1 MPRLD
6 KTLFGLLL
14 ASLLTMATLLLSPV
28 RNLEQGTGLDLLY
41 ALRGTRQPPS
51 EVVIITLDS
60 GSARA
65 LGQSERPERWPRHLH
80 ARLVEGLAASGA
92 RVIGFDILFERAR
105 EADSDRALATALR
118 RAGNVVLMEGVT
130 REGIP
135 GPDGKVVA
143 HVDRITRPL
152 PLLADAAWAS
162 GPFVMPKTPDGVV
175 EFWGFVPSIGDHP
188 SLPMLMAQL
197 MTAGSPAAISPA
209 PDIRL
214 RPLNL
219 YGPLGTLHTIPYSR
233 ALELIADPQAG
244 KAAFHGKAV
253 LIGFSEFNQS
263 RQADIFRT
271 PYSTADGIDLSGV
284 ELCGTA
290 LSNLLDG
297 SGLRQPEEPGLLF
310 AVLAWTAVLALLWR
324 LARTGVALTLSALL
338 GIAWVAGAAWS
349 FGSLKLWLPVI
360 LPGIAAP
367 VLTSVLGLGL
377 HLRANHRRERML
389 EKALELGL
397 SRQGSEK
404 LATLLAGHAE
414 GRNAHG
420 VCLCSDIEAYTSL
433 SERLSPATT
442 RETLN
447 RYFSVFIPVIEAHGG
462 HVMDIVGDSAMCLW
476 LIDRGPAEAC
486 RQARAAALEL
496 HRRMNEAP
504 LDDDTAL
511 PTRFG
516 LHLGPVFL
524 GEVGSAGHR
533 ELRVVG
539 DIVNTASRIQGANKP
554 LGTRILASAEICRAI
569 PEPPPDAGQAR
580 PLGRFLL
587 AGKQSPIDLYEI
599 RARALPPDAMRLFD
613 SARDELPST
622 PDSARDKLKDVLSWC
637 PGDGPTRFY
646 LQRALDRLAGEDLP
660 DRSDCIVLDTK

>member
-6 KTLFGLLL
+6 KKPFGLLL
-14 ASLLTMATLLLSPV
+14 ASLLTMAALMLSPV
-28 RNLEQGTGLDLLY
+28 RNLEQGAGLDLLY
-41 ALRGTRQPPS
+41 TLRGVRPPPA

-80 ARLVEGLAASGA
+80 ARLVEGLAARGA

-105 EADSDRALATALR
+105 EADTDRALATALQ

-130 REGIP
+130 REGVP

-162 GPFVMPKTPDGVV
+162 GPFLMPKTPDGVI

-209 PDIRL
+209 PDIRR

-219 YGPLGTLHTIPYSR
+219 YGPLGTLNTIPYAR
-233 ALELIADPQAG
+233 ALELIADPVAG
-244 KAAFHGKAV
+244 DTAFRGKAV

-263 RQADIFRT
+263 RQADIFHT
-271 PYSTADGIDLSGV
+271 PYSTADGLDLSGV

-290 LSNLLDG
+290 LANLLDG
-297 SGLRQPEEPGLLF
+297 SGLRRPGELDQLL
-310 AVLAWTAVLALLWR
+310 AVLAWCAALTLLWQR
-324 LARTGVALTLSALL
+324 ARTGIAVGLSLALGA
-338 GIAWVAGAAWS
+338 AWVIAAAWS
-349 FGSLKLWLPVI
+349 FGALNLWLPVI
-360 LPGIAAP
+360 LPGIIAP
-367 VLTSVLGLGL
+367 LLSGALGLGL
-377 HLRANHRRERML
+377 HLRANRRRERML

-414 GRNAHG
+414 GRSVQG

-433 SERLSPATT
+433 SERMNPATT

-476 LIDRGPAEAC
+476 LIDKHPADAC

-496 HRRMNEAP
+496 HQRLNEAP

-524 GEVGSAGHR
+524 GDVGSAGHR

-539 DIVNTASRIQGANKP
+539 DVVNTASRIQGANKP
-554 LGTRILASAEICRAI
+554 LGTRILASAEICRATGEA
-569 PEPPPDAGQAR
+569 PGAGQAR

-587 AGKQSPIDLYEI
+587 AGKQSTLDLYEI
-599 RARALPPDAMRLFD
+599 RPRAIPVDAAQLFETARGELVSAPG
-613 SARDELPST
+613 SARERLT
-622 PDSARDKLKDVLSWC
+622 EVLTWC

-646 LQRALDRLAGEDLP
+646 LQRVINRLAGENLP
-660 DRSDCIVLDTK
+660 DRDDCIVLDTK

>member
-1 MPRLD
+1 MPRID

-14 ASLLTMATLLLSPV
+14 ASLLAMAALLLSPV
-28 RNLEQGTGLDLLY
+28 RNLEQGAGLDLLY

-80 ARLVEGLAASGA
+80 ARLVEGLAARGA

-105 EADSDRALATALR
+105 EAASDQALANALQ

-130 REGIP
+130 REGVP

-162 GPFVMPKTPDGVV
+162 GPFLMPKTPEGVI

-209 PDIRL
+209 ADIRR

-219 YGPLGTLHTIPYSR
+219 YGPLGTLRTIPYR
-233 ALELIADPQAG
+233 QALELIADPQAG
-244 KAAFHGKAV
+244 DAAFRGKAV

-263 RQADIFRT
+263 RQADIFHT

-290 LSNLLDG
+290 LANLLDG
-297 SGLRQPEEPGLLF
+297 SGLREPGEPGLML
-310 AVLAWTAVLALLWR
+310 ALLAWTTALALLWHF
-324 LARTGVALTLSALL
+324 AQTGPALL
-338 GIAWVAGAAWS
+338 LSVLLGAAWIGGAAWS
-349 FGSLKLWLPVI
+349 FGSLNLWLPVI
-360 LPGIAAP
+360 LPGIVAP
-367 VLTSVLGLGL
+367 LLTSAFGMGL
-377 HLRANHRRERML
+377 HLRANRRRERML

-404 LATLLAGHAE
+404 LATLLAGHPE
-414 GRNAHG
+414 GRSAHG

-433 SERLSPATT
+433 SERMSPAST

-476 LIDRGPAEAC
+476 LIDGNPALAC

-524 GEVGSAGHR
+524 GDIGSAGHR

-539 DIVNTASRIQGANKP
+539 DIVNTASRIQSANKP
-554 LGTRILASAEICRAI
+554 LGTRILASAEVCQATGEAS
-569 PEPPPDAGQAR
+569 PEVGQAR

-587 AGKQSPIDLYEI
+587 AGKQTMLDLYEI
-599 RARALPPDAMRLFD
+599 RERALPGDAMRQFEAARSELL
-613 SARDELPST
+613 SAPGNARD
-622 PDSARDKLKDVLSWC
+622 RLKDVLTWS

-646 LQRALDRLAGEDLP
+646 LQRALDRLAGENLP